1 MSGSPAGSAEAR
13 RPAAGTPVPSASGPA
28 TTASGPGPA
37 GFLAHRPALRP
48 DVLLSPALLHGP
60 ATVHLIKDPEGG
72 AAFEV
77 GVKEY
82 FLISRLDGA
91 RSLGEIGEEYAGAFG
106 KRLAEPHWK
115 RLLGLLGARGLLAGA
130 PARPT
135 QAATAAMAAT
145 AATAPEA
152 PAAAVVTASG
162 PFNGTL
168 LRGTMRLVADANAT
182 TGRLH
187 RLLRPVLRAPFLLPL
202 TGLLAAMEVLLASAL
217 PELAGDTWWL
227 FHQPVALFAVFTLL
241 WLSTALHELAHGVAA
256 RHYGGTVSEIG
267 LRWRLPMAVMYCT
280 VDNYRYLRTRWHQFV
295 VAGAGAFANLLFL
308 LPFLAWWAALPA
320 GDPTRRVLS
329 GLLLLGSV
337 QALVNLLPLPP
348 LDGYTM
354 LGHALRVSR
363 LGPESGRYLRLRLGD
378 REAAAAYPRRART
391 LYLGYAVGS
400 ALLVVLILAAL
411 ATGLYFNLVH

>member
-1 MSGSPAGSAEAR
+1 MSGSSANPA
-13 RPAAGTPVPSASGPA
+13 RPADSAGLLS
-28 TTASGPGPA
+28 
-37 GFLAHRPALRP
+37 HRPALRP
-48 DVLLSPALLHGP
+48 DILLSPALLHGP

-82 FLISRLDGA
+82 FLISRLDGV
-91 RSLGEIGEEYAGAFG
+91 RSLEEIGEEYAEAFG

-115 RLLGLLGARGLLAGA
+115 QLLALLGTRGLLAGA
-130 PARPT
+130 PRPS
-135 QAATAAMAAT
+135 
-145 AATAPEA
+145 
-152 PAAAVVTASG
+152 AAVPADRASSG

-187 RLLRPVLRAPFLLPL
+187 RLLRPVLRAPVLVPL
-202 TGLLAAMEVLLASAL
+202 TGLMAAMEVLLAAAL
-217 PELAGDTWWL
+217 PELADDTWWL
-227 FHQPVALFAVFTLL
+227 FHQPVALIAVFTLL

-280 VDNYRYLRTRWHQFV
+280 VDNYRYLRTRWHQFA

-329 GLLLLGSV
+329 GLLLLGSA

-354 LGHALRVSR
+354 LGHALRVSH
-363 LGPESGRYLRLRLGD
+363 LAPESGRYLRLRLGD
-378 REAAAAYPRRART
+378 REAAARYPRRART
-391 LYLGYAVGS
+391 VYLRYAVGS
-400 ALLVVLILAAL
+400 ALLVVLLLAAL
-411 ATGLYFNLVH
+411 TTGLYFHLVH

>member
-13 RPAAGTPVPSASGPA
+13 RPTAGTPVPTASGPVPSASG
-28 TTASGPGPA
+28 SGPA

-82 FLISRLDGA
+82 FLISRLDGV
-91 RSLGEIGEEYAGAFG
+91 RSLGEIGEEYADAFG

-115 RLLGLLGARGLLAGA
+115 RLLGLLGTRGLLAGA
-130 PARPT
+130 PARP
-135 QAATAAMAAT
+135 APATT
-145 AATAPEA
+145 G
-152 PAAAVVTASG
+152 PAAAAVTASG

-227 FHQPVALFAVFTLL
+227 FHQPVALIAVFTLL

-378 REAAAAYPRRART
+378 RAAAAAYPRRART
-391 LYLGYAVGS
+391 LYLGYAAGS